1 MIFSLTSTSYAVS
14 GNIARLGKRI
24 RLTGHSLNSSWK
36 KIKMEI
42 GDFKIDNSN
51 FQKFSGAHFD
61 NRLTFEY
68 HM

>member
-1 MIFSLTSTSYAVS
+1 
-14 GNIARLGKRI
+14 
-24 RLTGHSLNSSWK
+24 
-36 KIKMEI
+36 MEK

-61 NRLTFEY
+61 IRLTFKS